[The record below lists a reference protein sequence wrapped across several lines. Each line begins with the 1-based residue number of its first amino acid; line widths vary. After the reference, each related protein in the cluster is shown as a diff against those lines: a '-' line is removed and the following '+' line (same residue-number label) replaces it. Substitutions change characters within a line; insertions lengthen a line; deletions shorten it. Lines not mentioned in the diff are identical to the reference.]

1 VESSAHRS
9 LGRGAALLLVL
20 TALGRPAAAQS
31 FPTNDSVIRRIWHEG
46 MQASHAA
53 SLAQVL
59 ADSIGP
65 RLTGSPANRAAV
77 DWLLRTYKGWGI
89 AAEREPYGTWR
100 SWARGVSGVELLTP
114 RVRVLEATML
124 AWSATTPA
132 GGVQAEVVT
141 LPPTHGVGDAAA
153 VGRWLT
159 TIRGKVVMLTA
170 PEPTCRPD
178 SSWLGW
184 AGPAATAAM
193 RAARDSGRVEW
204 DRRIALVRAAS
215 GTAASSLADRLA
227 AAGAVGFL
235 TGAWSGGWG
244 VDKIKAATTQSAPIW
259 DLSCE
264 DYGLLARLAAHGQ
277 HPTVRAVAEAKVAP
291 AEVPVDNTIAELRG
305 GKKSDEYVM
314 LSAHLDSWD
323 AGSGATDN
331 GTGTIVA
338 LEAMRILSRA
348 YPHPR
353 RTILAGH
360 WNGEEEGDLGAAAYV
375 ATHADVVRGLQ
386 VLFNQDNGT
395 GPIDSIDTNGFLD
408 APGAFA
414 RWMARMPK
422 ELTAGILIAE
432 PGFAS
437 DEDSD
442 SDAFACKGAPGFF
455 LTSADYHYIDYTWHT
470 NRDTYDKIDTTA
482 LKRNATL
489 IAMLAYEASE
499 DPTRLGR
506 ARRVPPIDSVTK
518 RTIDPPACAPVARSW
533 AEAAR
538 RWW

>member
-1 VESSAHRS
+1 MESSAHRS

-153 VGRWLT
+153 VGRWLS